1 MQVFKLYFQVLRR
14 YLGQMLMYVGI
25 FMGVFMGA
33 ILPQVTKN
41 EAEEYT
47 QAKSDFAV
55 FDYDNSEL
63 SHAIIEYLEHV
74 HNLKTIET
82 DEKEV
87 IQDELYAMNVDC
99 VIRVG
104 EGFEDAFI
112 AGDGEEYLE
121 VFAIPDT
128 VRAVLFEQNLNSYLS
143 MVNTYVSAGF
153 AVEEACEKAVAAVET
168 GVEVGLVD
176 ETVSEPLGI
185 RHYFF
190 KYLSWIFVC
199 MCVNGIT
206 SALISMDK
214 KGVRDRIECSA
225 YKFVRMNMEIVLG
238 VLVTGL
244 AICGIIIVVAFTTIP
259 GEMLQADTI
268 LYILNA
274 FCIMLVALAITFL
287 ISKATDKP
295 QVISLMSN
303 VIGLGMAFMCGIFV
317 PMEYLSDTVIKIA
330 HFLPAYWNVKTI
342 QVIDNFTSRE
352 AGTLAGYMGIQILF
366 AVAILCVG
374 MVVARKKRVAG

>member
-1 MQVFKLYFQVLRR
+1 MQVYKLYFKVLRR

-41 EAEEYT
+41 ETEEYT

-63 SHAIIEYLEHV
+63 SRAVIAYLEGV
-74 HNLKTIET
+74 HNLETIEA

-87 IQDELYAMNVDC
+87 IQDELYAMNVHC
-99 VIRVG
+99 VIRIN
-104 EGFEDAFI
+104 EGFEEAFEE
-112 AGDGEEYLE
+112 GNPGELLE

-128 VRAVLFEQNLNSYLS
+128 VKAVLFEQNLNSYLS
-143 MVNTYVSAGF
+143 VVNTYVIAGF
-153 AVEEACEKAVAAVET
+153 PVEEACEKAIAAVEN

-176 ETVSEPLGI
+176 ETVSEPLGL

-199 MCVNGIT
+199 MCVNGVT
-206 SALISMDK
+206 AALIAMDK

-244 AICGIIIVVAFTTIP
+244 AICGITIVIAFSTMP
-259 GEMLQADTI
+259 REMLHADTVW
-268 LYILNA
+268 YVLNA

-287 ISKATDKP
+287 ISKVTDKP

-303 VIGLGMAFMCGIFV
+303 IIGLGMAFMCGIFV
-317 PMEYLSDTVIKIA
+317 PMEYLSDTVITIA
-330 HFLPAYWNVKTI
+330 HFLPAYWNVRAI
-342 QVIDNFTSRE
+342 QVIDKLTPQDM
-352 AGTLAGYMGIQILF
+352 GTLAGYMGIQVLF

-374 MVVARKKRVAG
+374 LVVARKKRVAN